1 MILFAQMNND
11 RTATRIL
18 VVDDDEVSREVLS
31 LLLGGQRYIV
41 ETVDSGDAALRH
53 LSGTRGALPEV
64 ILVDIQ
70 MPGTTGTELARQL
83 REIGETQT
91 MLLAMS
97 GSKPE
102 ETVRQAFDGFLKKP
116 FTMEELATVI
126 AGGSIEATGEAVRQ
140 HVTALDEAVYNKL
153 VESLRTEQLEQ
164 FYALCLTD
172 AKKRIA
178 VMRQAAS
185 ERDDATYRREAH
197 AIKGS
202 CGMVGAVELQRLA
215 TSMEEQGIGVTTHV
229 VSLDEFIL
237 ACERL
242 QGILVARGIRGQATR
257 LPGEV
262 THD

>member
-1 MILFAQMNND
+1 MPIDTLAQMNND

-18 VVDDDEVSREVLS
+18 VVEDDEVSREVFS
-31 LLLGGQRYIV
+31 LLLKGQGYIAK
-41 ETVDSGDAALRH
+41 TVDSGDAALKH
-53 LSGTRGALPEV
+53 LSETQDALPEV

-70 MPGTTGTELARQL
+70 MPGTMGTELARQL
-83 REIGETQT
+83 RAIGETQT

-102 ETVRQAFDGFLKKP
+102 ETVRQAFDGFLLKP
-116 FTMEELATVI
+116 FTMEKLATAI
-126 AGGSIEATGEAVRQ
+126 AGGSAEATGAVRQ
-140 HVTALDEAVYNKL
+140 HVTALDEAVYDKL
-153 VESLRTEQLEQ
+153 VESLRKEQLEQ

-172 AKKRIA
+172 AKKRIV

-185 ERDDATYRREAH
+185 EGDDAAYRREAH

-215 TSMEEQGIGVTTHV
+215 TSMEDQGIGVTTHV
-229 VSLDEFIL
+229 ISLDEFIL

-242 QGILVARGIRGQATR
+242 HGILVARGIRGRATR
-257 LPGEV
+257 LPGES
-262 THD
+262 HA